1 MDVSKKYVET
11 RLLKMFVNRS
21 SLDGVNY
28 TDQHISARS
37 FLIFALGWAV
47 CGRPQPEHESVMPLL
62 SLSTLNVFNPLK
74 LYHVPGNIFR
84 KWLTSY
90 LLFIHEHL
98 IIM

>member
-37 FLIFALGWAV
+37 LTVLIFALGWAV

-62 SLSTLNVFNPLK
+62 SLSTLNV
-74 LYHVPGNIFR
+74 
-84 KWLTSY
+84 LT
-90 LLFIHEHL
+90 H
-98 IIM
+98 